1 MSINT
6 VGGPKAQKTEK
17 ATAPVRPGITEE
29 QGAKAIAAL
38 LSPKKREDKPASREA
53 ATVEET
59 KKPKAPPSD
68 EEQLDDEVEGE
79 SDDEIEIEDD
89 TDETD
94 EEGETPNE
102 EDVDDEDEDEDDDV
116 EDVDDGDDE
125 QASVDLKAVFKH
137 PKTGEKL
144 TLEELFGGYLRT
156 ADYTRKTQE
165 TAKQRKELEPEL
177 KAVREE
183 RVKLADNLKLLDEAL
198 RENVPQ
204 EPNWDEEFQKDEDE
218 ASKLY
223 ARWDIYKKKLADVTA
238 QRAAADKQVFED
250 QKKEIEA
257 EMTRQNE
264 MLLKEMGWEGDDEK
278 AKAGRDAI
286 WSYGKEVGFDER
298 QLLGVSDYRL
308 LVLMDKARRWDA
320 AQKKAKATK
329 APNAPTKVVKPG
341 SAVKAAPGQK
351 VVNELGRVQ
360 KRLAKTGSIQDAKAG
375 ISLLLQAE
383 RAPRRR

>member
-1 MSINT
+1 MGINT
-6 VGGPKAQKTEK
+6 VGGPASGKPAK
-17 ATAPVRPGITEE
+17 ATTPAAPTSLTEA

-59 KKPKAPPSD
+59 KKPKPPVSD
-68 EEQLDDEVEGE
+68 EEQLDDEVDGE
-79 SDDEIEIEDD
+79 SDEDEIEIDDGDENDEPNEAADDDADEEVEDD
-89 TDETD
+89 D
-94 EEGETPNE
+94 
-102 EDVDDEDEDEDDDV
+102 DDDV
-116 EDVDDGDDE
+116 EDDDSDDE

-183 RVKLADNLKLLDEAL
+183 RVALAENLKQLDEAL
-198 RENVPQ
+198 KEATPQ
-204 EPNWDEEFQKDEDE
+204 EPNWDEEFQNDADE
-218 ASKLY
+218 AAKLY
-223 ARWDIYKKKLADVTA
+223 ARWQLHKEKLAGIA
-238 QRAAADKQVFED
+238 KQRADAEAKVFED

-278 AKAGRDAI
+278 AKAGRDAL
-286 WSYGKEVGFDER
+286 WAYGKAVGFEDQ
-298 QLLGVSDYRL
+298 QLLGVSDHRL
-308 LVLMDKARRWDA
+308 LVIMDKARRWDA

-329 APNAPTKVVKPG
+329 APNAPTKVAKPG
-341 SAVKAAPGQK
+341 SANSATPRK
-351 VVNELGRVQ
+351 VNEMTRAK
-360 KRLAKTGSIQDAKAG
+360 KRLAETGSIHDAKAG

-383 RAPRRR
+383 RAPRKRR